1 MQNILFNILLLIII
15 IYTFFT
21 NVENLENTGPTDAI
35 KEAVKQVY
43 LADVESIRNLSAVA
57 KKLQED
63 GGLVTPANMSIRGK
77 LNINSPADAK
87 SLPANVCLSVDN
99 QAEATIRLK
108 TKADDA
114 KNVTLTNNDGNLQ
127 MGNAKGADLLNIK
140 SDGNVAIKQDLTT
153 GSLTSSTIKAP
164 GPMKI
169 ESTAITT
176 TGSLTTTGGLTAGS
190 LTTAGDINGNMI
202 NGQNVRVAN
211 NIIFKGLYC
220 NYDNKDINT
229 SDYTPVILTFDARSI
244 NNVNFFGTDDK
255 IFVLHQ
261 PSIAMCLWAE
271 GSNNNLFWRIN
282 KRMTAV
288 RGTVNG
294 GYYRYCRFAYHKA
307 DQTGWR
313 GITVSVPAGKICKIY
328 GINPNELITL
338 TPGYHE
344 RILDWNPH
352 VVWAGLQTNA
362 GDLPDNMHVGGNT
375 DL

>member
-99 QAEATIRLK
+99 ATETSIRLK

-127 MGNAKGADLLNIK
+127 MGNPKGADLLNIK
-140 SDGNVAIKQDLTT
+140 ADGNVAIKQDLTT

-176 TGSLTTTGGLTAGS
+176 TGSLTTAGGLTAGS
-190 LTTAGDINGNMI
+190 LTTPGDINGNI
-202 NGQNVRVAN
+202 ITGQHARILGNLHFNG
-211 NIIFKGLYC
+211 GLFFG
-220 NYDNKDINT
+220 NTNT
-229 SDYTPVILTFDARSI
+229 SDYTPVVINFAPDHNMTIVANQKSFICLTWGDGDAQNRRNKCVDRLKQFNLIGSAI
-244 NNVNFFGTDDK
+244 CITGATDFREVKKLIISVPVGKLVK
-255 IFVLHQ
+255 IFGN
-261 PSIAMCLWAE
+261 E
-271 GSNNNLFWRIN
+271 G
-282 KRMTAV
+282 
-288 RGTVNG
+288 
-294 GYYRYCRFAYHKA
+294 
-307 DQTGWR
+307 
-313 GITVSVPAGKICKIY
+313 PASGFEKY
-328 GINPNELITL
+328 G
-338 TPGYHE
+338 PGYHE
-344 RILDWNPH
+344 ITLTWRPH
-352 VVWAGLQTNA
+352 VIWAGDAVNA
-362 GDLPDNMHVGGNT
+362 HHLPDYLEVHKLGGDNYVT
-375 DL
+375 KLPLNP